1 MDRNTR
7 TFIIVLILYA
17 LALWIALPIQH
28 PVIAG
33 RDLNLKLGLD
43 LQGGIRVLLQADLP
57 AGQTVTPEDMDA
69 VRTIVENRVNG
80 LGVTESVVQ
89 IQGNDRILVEIPGIK
104 NPEEAIAT
112 LKGTGL
118 LEFIEVPADH
128 PVRPGMYVRT
138 TEGDPQPRPDIPPEA
153 LPGPDAFVYKTI
165 MTGREL
171 RKAEVTFDSTTG
183 EPQVAFEL
191 KSEGAKIFKDYTAQ
205 HVGDVLAIVLDKK
218 VISAPVIRS
227 AIPNGRGV
235 ITGNFTV
242 EEARSLAV
250 QLRYGALPVPL
261 KVVATDQ
268 VGPTLG
274 QDSVR
279 RSVIA
284 GVVGVLAV
292 LLFML
297 VYYRLPGLLA
307 DLALILFGL
316 LNLSVFKLIPVT
328 LTLPG
333 IAGFLLSTGMAVDAN
348 ILIFERMKEEIRWG
362 KPLRPAVDAGFS
374 RAWTSILDSN
384 LSTIITSLILYQ
396 FGRTF
401 GATAVKGFALNLA
414 LGVAISMFT
423 AVWVTRTFMRFVFY
437 RLSDE
442 VVDNPLILDVKVP
455 QGEPRWKGLFALVQ
469 KRKYYY
475 ILSSLVIVP
484 GLIAMIYLTSTVG
497 TPVKLGI
504 DFTGGSFWEMRFDAP
519 VQPGRVHEV
528 LAKFGFD
535 PVVQTLGDGR
545 TVSIRMKDVD
555 DETKAKLAEAL
566 RTEIGTFE
574 ERQFRSIGPAVGRE
588 VTQAAGLAVLAA
600 SLAILAFITWAFR
613 NVGSVSHPVRF
624 GFSAIFAMIHD
635 VLVTVGI
642 FAILG
647 VFRNWE
653 ADALFLTAILTVIG
667 FSVQD
672 TIVVFDRIREN
683 APKYRGEDFET
694 LANRSLL
701 ETIHRSLATQLN
713 AIFVMIALVLFGGVT
728 IQRFIA
734 TMLFGLVSG
743 TYSSIFNAV
752 PILVSWETGE
762 LARVIPFLKGGRPL
776 AAK

>member
-7 TFIIVLILYA
+7 TLIIVLILYA
-17 LALWIALPIQH
+17 IALWIALPIHH
-28 PVIAG
+28 PTIAG

-43 LQGGIRVLLQADLP
+43 LKGGIRVLLQADVP
-57 AGQTVTPEDMDA
+57 PGEKIDPQAMDA

-80 LGVTESVVQ
+80 LGVAEAVVQ
-89 IQGNDRILVEIPGIK
+89 IQGGDRILVEIPGIDK
-104 NPEEAIAT
+104 PEEAVAT
-112 LKGTGL
+112 IKSTGL
-118 LEFIEVPADH
+118 LEFIEVPDDH

-138 TEGDPQPRPDIPPEA
+138 TEGDPEPRPDIPPEA
-153 LPGPDAFVYKTI
+153 LPGKDAFVYKTI
-165 MTGREL
+165 MTGKYL
-171 RKAEVTFDSTTG
+171 RKAEVTFDPTTG

-191 KSEGAKIFKDYTAQ
+191 NDEGAKIFKKYTNE
-205 HVGDVLAIVLDKK
+205 HVGDVLAIVLDKQ

-227 AIPNGRGV
+227 VIPNGRGV

-242 EEARSLAV
+242 DEARSLAV
-250 QLRYGALPVPL
+250 QLRYGALPIPL
-261 KVVATDQ
+261 KVIATDQ
-268 VGPTLG
+268 IGPTLG

-292 LLFML
+292 LMFML

-316 LNLSVFKLIPVT
+316 LNISLFKLIPVT

-423 AVWVTRTFMRFVFY
+423 AVWVTRTFVRFVFY
-437 RLSDE
+437 RLSNDA
-442 VVDNPLILDVKVP
+442 VDNPLILDVKVP
-455 QGEPRWKGLFALVQ
+455 QGEPRWKGLFTLVQ

-475 ILSSLVIVP
+475 LLSSAVIVP
-484 GLIAMIYLTSTVG
+484 GLIAMVYLTTTTG
-497 TPVKLGI
+497 YPIKLGI
-504 DFTGGSFWEMRFDAP
+504 DFTGGAYWEIRFDKA
-519 VQPGRVHEV
+519 VQPGEVHNV
-528 LAKFGFD
+528 LAKYGFD
-535 PVVQTLGDGR
+535 PVVQTLNDGR
-545 TVSIRMKDVD
+545 TVAIRMKHID
-555 DETKAKLAEAL
+555 DETKAQLLQTLKEK
-566 RTEIGTFE
+566 IGPLE
-574 ERQFRSIGPAVGRE
+574 ELQFRSIGPAVGRE
-588 VTQAAGLAVLAA
+588 VTRAAGIAVLAA
-600 SLAILAFITWAFR
+600 SLAILLFITWAFR

-635 VLVTVGI
+635 VLVTTGI

-647 VFRNWE
+647 IFRNWE

-713 AIFVMIALVLFGGVT
+713 AIFVMIAIVLFGGVT

-734 TMLFGLVSG
+734 TMLIGLISG

-752 PILVSWETGE
+752 PILVSWEMGE
-762 LARVIPFLKGGRPL
+762 LGKILPFLK
-776 AAK
+776 K

>member
-7 TFIIVLILYA
+7 TLIIVLILYA
-17 LALWIALPIQH
+17 LAIWIALPNRWVPH
-28 PVIAG
+28 PKIAG
-33 RDLNLKLGLD
+33 RDFSLKLGLD
-43 LQGGIRVLLQADLP
+43 LQGGTRVLLQADVP
-57 AGQTVTPEDMDA
+57 PGEVIDPEAMDA

-80 LGVTESVVQ
+80 LGVTEAVVQ
-89 IQGNDRILVEIPGIK
+89 LQGNDRILVEIPGID
-104 NPEEAIAT
+104 NPEEAIAAI
-112 LKGTGL
+112 KSTGL
-118 LEFIEVPADH
+118 LEFIEVPADK
-128 PVRPGMYVRT
+128 PVQPGMYVRT
-138 TEGDPQPRPDIPPEA
+138 TEGDPEPRADIPPEA
-153 LPGPDAFVYKTI
+153 LPGPDAYVYKTI
-165 MTGREL
+165 LTGKHL
-171 RKAEVTFDSTTG
+171 RKAEVTFDPTTG

-191 KSEGAKIFKDYTAQ
+191 DDEGAKIFGEYTKE

-235 ITGNFTV
+235 ITGRFTP

-250 QLRYGALPVPL
+250 QLRYGALPIPL

-274 QDSVR
+274 QDSIR
-279 RSVIA
+279 RSITA
-284 GVVGVLAV
+284 GIVGVLAV
-292 LLFML
+292 LMFML

-316 LNLSVFKLIPVT
+316 LNISVFKLIPVT

-333 IAGFLLSTGMAVDAN
+333 IAGFLLATGMAVDAN

-362 KPLRPAVDAGFS
+362 KPLRPAVESGFS

-401 GATAVKGFALNLA
+401 GAAAVKGFALNLA
-414 LGVAISMFT
+414 LGVALSMFT

-437 RLSDE
+437 RLSDD
-442 VVDNPLILDVKVP
+442 VVDNPWILDVKVP
-455 QGEPRWKGLFALVQ
+455 KGEPRWKGLFTLVQ

-475 ILSSLVIVP
+475 ILSALVIVP
-484 GLIAMIYLTSTVG
+484 GLIAMGYLTATVG
-497 TPVKLGI
+497 TPIKLGI
-504 DFTGGSFWEMRFDAP
+504 DFTGGAYWEITFDKP
-519 VQPGRVHEV
+519 VQPGEVHDV
-528 LAKFGFD
+528 LAEYGFD

-545 TVSIRMKDVD
+545 TVSIRMKEVD
-555 DETKAKLAEAL
+555 DETKAQLAAAL
-566 RTEIGTFE
+566 KERIGPFE

-588 VTQAAGLAVLAA
+588 VTQAAGIAVLAA

-647 VFRNWE
+647 IFRNWE
-653 ADALFLTAILTVIG
+653 ADALFLTALLTVIG

-713 AIFVMIALVLFGGVT
+713 AIFVMIALLLFGGVT
-728 IQRFIA
+728 VRHFIA
-734 TMLFGLVSG
+734 VMLFGLVSG

-762 LARVIPFLKGGRPL
+762 LARIIPFMRGGRG
-776 AAK
+776 

>member
-7 TFIIVLILYA
+7 TLIIVLILYA
-17 LALWIALPIQH
+17 IALWIALPIHH
-28 PVIAG
+28 PTIAG

-43 LQGGIRVLLQADLP
+43 LKGGIRVLLQADVP
-57 AGQTVTPEDMDA
+57 PGEKIDPQAMDA

-80 LGVTESVVQ
+80 LGVAEAVVQ
-89 IQGNDRILVEIPGIK
+89 IQGGDRILVEIPGIDK
-104 NPEEAIAT
+104 PEEAVAT
-112 LKGTGL
+112 IKSTGL
-118 LEFIEVPADH
+118 LEFIEVPDDH

-138 TEGDPQPRPDIPPEA
+138 TEGDPEPRPDIPPEA
-153 LPGPDAFVYKTI
+153 LPGKDAFVYKTI
-165 MTGREL
+165 MTGKYL
-171 RKAEVTFDSTTG
+171 RKAEVTFDPTTG

-191 KSEGAKIFKDYTAQ
+191 NDEGAKIFKKYTSE
-205 HVGDVLAIVLDKK
+205 HVGDVLAIVLDKQ

-227 AIPNGRGV
+227 VIPNGRGV

-242 EEARSLAV
+242 DEARSLAV
-250 QLRYGALPVPL
+250 QLRYGALPIPL
-261 KVVATDQ
+261 KVIATDQ
-268 VGPTLG
+268 IGPTLG

-292 LLFML
+292 LMFML

-316 LNLSVFKLIPVT
+316 LNISLFKLIPVT

-423 AVWVTRTFMRFVFY
+423 AVWVTRTFVRFVFY
-437 RLSDE
+437 RLSNDA
-442 VVDNPLILDVKVP
+442 VDNPLILDVKVP
-455 QGEPRWKGLFALVQ
+455 QGEPRWKGLFTLVQ

-475 ILSSLVIVP
+475 LLSSAVIVP
-484 GLIAMIYLTSTVG
+484 GLIAMVYLTATTG
-497 TPVKLGI
+497 YPIKLGI
-504 DFTGGSFWEMRFDAP
+504 DFTGGAYWEIRFDKA
-519 VQPGRVHEV
+519 VQPGEVHNV
-528 LAKFGFD
+528 LAEYGFD
-535 PVVQTLGDGR
+535 PVVQTLNDGR
-545 TVSIRMKDVD
+545 TVAIRMKHID
-555 DETKAKLAEAL
+555 DETKAQLLQTLKEK
-566 RTEIGTFE
+566 IGPLE
-574 ERQFRSIGPAVGRE
+574 ELQFRSIGPAVGRE
-588 VTQAAGLAVLAA
+588 VTRAAGIAVLAA
-600 SLAILAFITWAFR
+600 SLAILLFITWAFR

-635 VLVTVGI
+635 VLVTTGI

-647 VFRNWE
+647 IFRNWE

-713 AIFVMIALVLFGGVT
+713 AIFVMIAIVLFGGVT

-734 TMLFGLVSG
+734 TMLIGLISG

-752 PILVSWETGE
+752 PILVSWEMGE
-762 LARVIPFLKGGRPL
+762 LGKILPFLK
-776 AAK
+776 K

>member
-7 TFIIVLILYA
+7 TLLIVLILYA
-17 LALWIALPIQH
+17 LALWIALPVQH

-43 LQGGIRVLLQADLP
+43 LKGGIRVLLQADLP
-57 AGQTVTPEDMDA
+57 PGEALDPEAMDA
-69 VRTIVENRVNG
+69 TRTIVENRVNG
-80 LGVTESVVQ
+80 LGVAEAVVQ
-89 IQGNDRILVEIPGIK
+89 TQGADRILVEIPGIE
-104 NPEEAIAT
+104 NPEDAIAA

-118 LEFIEVPADH
+118 LEFIEVPADR

-138 TEGDPQPRPDIPPEA
+138 TEGDPEPRADIPPEA

-165 MTGREL
+165 LTGKYL
-171 RKAEVTFDSTTG
+171 RRADVTFDPTTG

-191 KSEGAKIFKDYTAQ
+191 NSEGAKIFKDYTEE
-205 HVGDVLAIVLDKK
+205 HVGDVLAIVLDKQ

-227 AIPNGRGV
+227 PIPNGRGV

-250 QLRYGALPVPL
+250 QLRYGALPIPL

-274 QDSVR
+274 QDSIR
-279 RSVIA
+279 RSIIA

-292 LLFML
+292 LMFML

-307 DLALILFGL
+307 DLALVLFGL
-316 LNLSVFKLIPVT
+316 LNISVFKLIPVT

-333 IAGFLLSTGMAVDAN
+333 IAGFLLATGMAVDAN

-401 GATAVKGFALNLA
+401 GAAAVKGFALNLA
-414 LGVAISMFT
+414 LGVALSMFT

-442 VVDNPLILDVKVP
+442 AIDNPLILDVKVP
-455 QGEPRWKGLFALVQ
+455 TGEPRWKGLFKLVQ
-469 KRKYYY
+469 RRKYYY
-475 ILSSLVIVP
+475 MFSSAIIVP
-484 GLIAMIYLTSTVG
+484 GLVAMGYLLATVG

-504 DFTGGSFWEMRFDAP
+504 DFTGGSFWEIQFEKQ
-519 VQPGRVHEV
+519 VQPAQVHDV
-528 LAKFGFD
+528 LAEFGFD
-535 PVVQTLGDGR
+535 PVVQTLADGR
-545 TVSIRMKDVD
+545 TVSIRMKAVD
-555 DETKAKLAEAL
+555 DETKVKLAEAL
-566 RTEIGTFE
+566 QDQIGPFV

-588 VTQAAGLAVLAA
+588 VTQAAGIAVLAA

-624 GFSAIFAMIHD
+624 GLSAIFAMVHD

-647 VFRNWE
+647 IFRNWE
-653 ADALFLTAILTVIG
+653 ADALFLTALLTVIG

-728 IQRFIA
+728 IQRFIT
-734 TMLFGLVSG
+734 TMLIGLVSG

-762 LARVIPFLKGGRPL
+762 LARIFPFLKGGRG
-776 AAK
+776 